1 MKLSIRLT
9 LVMVALVAGTT
20 AGMLFFANHVLESA
34 IGAGARRQLETR
46 ARLLATMLDDKL
58 GEVSADVLII
68 PSTTALRR
76 LIVTRHSDATL
87 AGGMDSEAER
97 LASYMKS
104 KLAAN
109 ASYLAFGIIGIDGG
123 REILRVDRLAPD
135 GSIRTVPNEELQRK
149 DDTDIFKQTIK
160 IKAGDVYISPVRN
173 IQNSA
178 HITALP
184 VLQVA
189 TPIYAADGTVFG
201 VVFLSA
207 NARLIIDAIHS
218 IQASGTVGEQERVYV
233 VNDRG
238 EYFVNLNL
246 LNQSRELS
254 SASVRPNRL
263 IDLMGDL
270 NDLLEIRQP
279 QSRQLSTLDG
289 QEYDAAIVAAHPEK
303 GARFGAFITVP
314 HAETMAPIASVQK
327 ASLIAGM
334 IAVIGAVVLA
344 CLLAKSLTKPLV
356 QMTEAIETFKPN
368 QPLKISDAALNAS
381 GEIGVLTRAFAHMAE
396 EIKRA
401 AASLQHASEER
412 EHIKDEFVAMVS
424 HELRTPLTSIAA
436 SLGLLVADPADKM
449 SAAAKRLLR
458 IAHSNSQRLVRL
470 INDILDI
477 EKIESGKIEFHMRRL
492 DVRRLVEQAIESNRS
507 FADQH
512 EVNVRLDH
520 KAKQGFVQADV
531 DRLTQVVTNLLSNAV
546 KYSPRAGE
554 VLVTIENVDATV
566 RISVRD
572 HGSGIPEKFRS
583 RIFEKFAQA
592 DSSDVRQKGGTGLGL
607 NIVKQIVLKLG
618 GKVGF
623 DDAPDGGTIFYVD
636 LPLAADLEAAVDR
649 AIISRG
655 QSQQNTFERNRE
667 VA

>member
-1 MKLSIRLT
+1 
-9 LVMVALVAGTT
+9 
-20 AGMLFFANHVLESA
+20 
-34 IGAGARRQLETR
+34 
-46 ARLLATMLDDKL
+46 
-58 GEVSADVLII
+58 
-68 PSTTALRR
+68 
-76 LIVTRHSDATL
+76 
-87 AGGMDSEAER
+87 
-97 LASYMKS
+97 
-104 KLAAN
+104 
-109 ASYLAFGIIGIDGG
+109 
-123 REILRVDRLAPD
+123 
-135 GSIRTVPNEELQRK
+135 
-149 DDTDIFKQTIK
+149 
-160 IKAGDVYISPVRN
+160 
-173 IQNSA
+173 
-178 HITALP
+178 
-184 VLQVA
+184 
-189 TPIYAADGTVFG
+189 
-201 VVFLSA
+201 
-207 NARLIIDAIHS
+207 
-218 IQASGTVGEQERVYV
+218 
-233 VNDRG
+233 
-238 EYFVNLNL
+238 
-246 LNQSRELS
+246 
-254 SASVRPNRL
+254 
-263 IDLMGDL
+263 
-270 NDLLEIRQP
+270 
-279 QSRQLSTLDG
+279 
-289 QEYDAAIVAAHPEK
+289 
-303 GARFGAFITVP
+303 
-314 HAETMAPIASVQK
+314 VQK